1 MQIFESLRVALDML
15 RLHKMRSF
23 LTMLGVII
31 GVMSVSLIIL
41 LMNGFKD
48 FINSEFDSLSPDTIY
63 IMYDPG
69 GMRGGDMAG
78 WVSGLGPEDRQFL
91 KDRANN
97 LKEITGLLSTGN
109 HTLKSGADELKSVRV
124 EAIEAAHNGIF
135 KKEVLA
141 GRLITDEDVAQLAS
155 VGVVTEEVAN
165 TMFGSPDEALG
176 KLALLP
182 GLTVRIVGVIK
193 EPASIGPPSPKL
205 LEIPIST
212 AQSKWVGGR
221 NYTFLL
227 ARASDPANVEAAVD
241 EVWELMMA
249 RSGNRPV
256 YRVES
261 NKGMM
266 EIFGRIIGVIG
277 GVLAGVA
284 ALSLLVGGI
293 GIMNIMLV
301 SVQERTRE
309 IGLRK
314 AVGAQRASILTQF
327 LIEAAVL
334 SLIGGLIG
342 MGVAYLLSL
351 AITAMTA
358 SNGFPDDEGLK
369 AAFPVV
375 EGMMAA
381 GFSAAIG
388 IVFGF
393 FPAVSASKLDPIV
406 ALRYE

>member
-1 MQIFESLRVALDML
+1 MQIFESIRVALDML

-41 LMNGFKD
+41 LMNGFKG
-48 FINSEFDSLSPDTIY
+48 FIDDQFSSLSPDTIY

-69 GMRGGDMAG
+69 GMRQGDMAG
-78 WVSGLGPEDRQFL
+78 WVTGLGPEDRQYL
-91 KDRANN
+91 KDRATKLN
-97 LKEITGLLSTGN
+97 EITGLLGAGT
-109 HTLKSGADELKSVRV
+109 HTIKSGSEELKSVTV
-124 EAIEAAHNGIF
+124 EAIEEAHNGIF

-141 GRLITDEDVAQLAS
+141 GRLITDEDVEQLAS
-155 VGVVTEEVAN
+155 VGVITEEVAN
-165 TMFGSPDEALG
+165 RMFGSPDKALG
-176 KLALLP
+176 NLVLLP
-182 GLTVRIVGVIK
+182 GLTVRVIGVI
-193 EPASIGPPSPKL
+193 EERAAIGPESPKL
-205 LEIPIST
+205 MEIPITT
-212 AQSKWVGGR
+212 AQRKWIGGR
-221 NYTFLL
+221 NYSFLL
-227 ARASDPANVEAAVD
+227 ARAADPTDVDAAVD
-241 EVWELMMA
+241 EVWELLMA
-249 RSGNRPV
+249 RSGNRPI
-256 YRVES
+256 YRVDS
-261 NKGMM
+261 NEGIL
-266 EIFGRIIGVIG
+266 EIFGQIISVIG

-327 LIEAAVL
+327 LVEAAIL

-351 AITAMTA
+351 VITAMTA
-358 SNGFPDDEGLK
+358 ANGFPNDEGLK

-393 FPAVSASKLDPIV
+393 FPAVSASKLDPII

>member
-1 MQIFESLRVALDML
+1 
-15 RLHKMRSF
+15 
-23 LTMLGVII
+23 
-31 GVMSVSLIIL
+31 
-41 LMNGFKD
+41 
-48 FINSEFDSLSPDTIY
+48 
-63 IMYDPG
+63 
-69 GMRGGDMAG
+69 
-78 WVSGLGPEDRQFL
+78 
-91 KDRANN
+91 
-97 LKEITGLLSTGN
+97 
-109 HTLKSGADELKSVRV
+109 
-124 EAIEAAHNGIF
+124 
-135 KKEVLA
+135 
-141 GRLITDEDVAQLAS
+141 
-155 VGVVTEEVAN
+155 
-165 TMFGSPDEALG
+165 MFGSPDKALG
-176 KLALLP
+176 KLVLLP
-182 GLTVRIVGVIK
+182 GLTVRVIGVM
-193 EPASIGPPSPKL
+193 EERAAIGSESPKL
-205 LEIPIST
+205 MEIPITT
-212 AQSKWVGGR
+212 AQRKWIGGR
-221 NYTFLL
+221 NYSFLL
-227 ARASDPANVEAAVD
+227 ARAADPSNVDAAVD

-249 RSGNRPV
+249 RSGNRPI
-256 YRVES
+256 YRVDS
-261 NKGMM
+261 NEGIL
-266 EIFGRIIGVIG
+266 EIFGQIISVIG

-327 LIEAAVL
+327 LVEAAIL

-351 AITAMTA
+351 VITAMTA
-358 SNGFPDDEGLK
+358 RSGFPNDEGLK